1 MKSFSQLLLEKNN
14 KTSSKKGI
22 SDSEINKRL
31 SASTTKGDQARSQY
45 GADGGYGDSN
55 VGDATT
61 NKSLKKGK
69 PFTKA
74 QSDAIQIRSLSKKT
88 KKFVN
93 KPGTTK
99 SKGPGAST
107 GGQKNLVVNPKSKG
121 TTPVTVTTKTSKTV
135 EPLTK
140 RMSKAVERGIK
151 SGDIPQDAL
160 VRKSNKPKPNVVKPN
175 KFKDVV
181 KKFQGSNKNIEN
193 IKKIPASE
201 VKPVVPK
208 KDPSFK
214 ISGTTSKT
222 TPPSKPTFTKTD
234 NPTFKDFKKRGIS
247 FDIKKSPTTVVNPVN
262 LSKEPSLPNF
272 AGKTSKGNIVTQ
284 STSSALP
291 SGGKTTGPSLP
302 NFVKNKSKSNPIT
315 KVITRGMET
324 TGLIDKKVDT
334 KPFTRTTNTITTN
347 VGKVKPSKLGRFVRG
362 AGRIIAPI
370 YAIKDYVD
378 TTKKARAQGFSKYY
392 SRAKGLT
399 RALSGYIG
407 GGIGAT
413 LGGGVASVPGAVAG
427 GVTGYS
433 VGQKIGDKAFDY
445 GQKVV
450 SGKKTFKDIRK
461 DINTNVG
468 KMFKASADR

>member
-1 MKSFSQLLLEKNN
+1 MKNFSRFLLEKKD
-14 KTSSKKGI
+14 KTPSKKGI

-31 SASTTKGDQARSQY
+31 SASTTKGDQARSLY
-45 GADGGYGDSN
+45 GTDGGYGDSN
-55 VGDATT
+55 VGDETA

-69 PFTKA
+69 PYTKA
-74 QSDAIQIRSLSKKT
+74 ESDAIQTRSLNKKT

-121 TTPVTVTTKTSKTV
+121 TTPVTVTTKTSKSV

-160 VRKSNKPKPNVVKPN
+160 VRKSNKPKPNVVKPD

-181 KKFQGSNKNIEN
+181 KKFQGSYKDINK

-262 LSKEPSLPNF
+262 LSKGPSLPNF
-272 AGKTSKGNIVTQ
+272 VGKTSKGNVVTQ

-291 SGGKTTGPSLP
+291 SGGKEPKLP
-302 NFVKNKSKSNPIT
+302 NLPKNKPNPIT

-334 KPFTRTTNTITTN
+334 KPFSRTTDTITRN

-378 TTKKARAQGFSKYY
+378 TTKKTRAQGFSKNY

>member
-1 MKSFSQLLLEKNN
+1 MPTLSQFKSKYIIERRSKNVGDEGTKNIVKKLLGKDAIPDDGGKRGQARIERELGLNKPN
-14 KTSSKKGI
+14 KTVKKDKLI
-22 SDSEINKRL
+22 QDINKRK
-31 SASTTKGDQARSQY
+31 SADLTRA
-45 GADGGYGDSN
+45 
-55 VGDATT
+55 
-61 NKSLKKGK
+61 
-69 PFTKA
+69 
-74 QSDAIQIRSLSKKT
+74 DAINRSMGTSGSTEGAGGAGETFKAKNTDKTLSTKQIDTDKVNARNAEILKTNNKK
-88 KKFVN
+88 
-93 KPGTTK
+93 PI
-99 SKGPGAST
+99 KGGKT
-107 GGQKNLVVNPKSKG
+107 VNP
-121 TTPVTVTTKTSKTV
+121 VTAYDYK
-135 EPLTK
+135 
-140 RMSKAVERGIK
+140 
-151 SGDIPQDAL
+151 
-160 VRKSNKPKPNVVKPN
+160 NVVKPD

-181 KKFQGSNKNIEN
+181 KKFQGSYKDINK

-262 LSKEPSLPNF
+262 LSKGPSLPNF
-272 AGKTSKGNIVTQ
+272 AGKTNKGNIVTQ

-347 VGKVKPSKLGRFVRG
+347 VGKVKPSRLGKYVRG
-362 AGRIIAPI
+362 AGRIIAPA
-370 YAIKDYVD
+370 YAIKDYLD
-378 TTKKARAQGFSKYY
+378 TTAKTQAQGYSKTY

-413 LGGGVASVPGAVAG
+413 FGGGVASVPGAIAG
-427 GVTGYS
+427 GVTGYN
-433 VGQKIGDKAFDY
+433 VGQRIGDKAFDY

-461 DINTNVG
+461 DINSNVG
-468 KMFKASADR
+468 KLFKPSAQR

>member
-1 MKSFSQLLLEKNN
+1 MKKFENFLKEDPN
-14 KTSSKKGI
+14 KPIKQFGDNVTSSARVQATGDIIKSGKAKASQKKIAKDVLGNLNRFF
-22 SDSEINKRL
+22 SDKPDSETL
-31 SASTTKGDQARSQY
+31 
-45 GADGGYGDSN
+45 
-55 VGDATT
+55 
-61 NKSLKKGK
+61 
-69 PFTKA
+69 
-74 QSDAIQIRSLSKKT
+74 KT
-88 KKFVN
+88 KPTGDEKTFKTDKT
-93 KPGTTK
+93 KPTPSVK
-99 SKGPGAST
+99 SKP
-107 GGQKNLVVNPKSKG
+107 
-121 TTPVTVTTKTSKTV
+121 V
-135 EPLTK
+135 EPLSK
-140 RMSKAVERGIK
+140 RMARAVERGIK

-160 VRKSNKPKPNVVKPN
+160 VRKPNKPKPKPASQTKNVVKPD

-247 FDIKKSPTTVVNPVN
+247 FDVTKSPTTVVKPVN
-262 LSKEPSLPNF
+262 LKNKVSLPNV
-272 AGKTSKGNIVTQ
+272 AGKTSKGNVVTQ
-284 STSSALP
+284 STSSAVP
-291 SGGKTTGPSLP
+291 SAGKEPKLFPVPKKTKP
-302 NFVKNKSKSNPIT
+302 NLFKQIIK
-315 KVITRGMET
+315 RGAEE
-324 TGLIDKKVDT
+324 TGLIGKEPKNV

-347 VGKVKPSKLGRFVRG
+347 VGKTVKPSRLGKYVRG
-362 AGRIIAPI
+362 AGRVIAPAF
-370 YAIKDYVD
+370 AIKDYLD
-378 TTKKARAQGFSKYY
+378 TTAKTKAQGYSKTY

-413 LGGGVASVPGAVAG
+413 IGSGIGLGIPGGIAG
-427 GVTGYS
+427 GVTGYNF
-433 VGQKIGDKAFDY
+433 GQRIGDKAFDY

-468 KMFKASADR
+468 KLFKASADR

>member
-1 MKSFSQLLLEKNN
+1 MKNFSRFLLEKKD
-14 KTSSKKGI
+14 KTPSKKGI

-31 SASTTKGDQARSQY
+31 SASTTKGDQARSLY
-45 GADGGYGDSN
+45 GTDGGYGDSN
-55 VGDATT
+55 VGDETA

-69 PFTKA
+69 PYTKA
-74 QSDAIQIRSLSKKT
+74 ESDAIQTRSLNKKT

-160 VRKSNKPKPNVVKPN
+160 VRKSNKPKPNVVKPD

-181 KKFQGSNKNIEN
+181 KKFQGSYKDINK

-262 LSKEPSLPNF
+262 LSKEPSLPNI
-272 AGKTSKGNIVTQ
+272 AGQTSKGNVVTQ
-284 STSSALP
+284 STSSAVP
-291 SGGKTTGPSLP
+291 SGGKEPKLFP
-302 NFVKNKSKSNPIT
+302 VNKPKTNPIK

-334 KPFTRTTNTITTN
+334 KPFTRTTDTITRN

-378 TTKKARAQGFSKYY
+378 TTQKARAQGFSKNY

-450 SGKKTFKDIRK
+450 TGKKTFKDIRK

-468 KMFKASADR
+468 KIFKPSAQR

>member
-1 MKSFSQLLLEKNN
+1 MKKFENFLKEDPN
-14 KTSSKKGI
+14 KPIKQFGDNVTSSARVKATGDIIKSGTKPTASQKKVAKDVLGNLNRFF
-22 SDSEINKRL
+22 SDKPDSETL
-31 SASTTKGDQARSQY
+31 
-45 GADGGYGDSN
+45 
-55 VGDATT
+55 
-61 NKSLKKGK
+61 
-69 PFTKA
+69 
-74 QSDAIQIRSLSKKT
+74 KT
-88 KKFVN
+88 K
-93 KPGTTK
+93 P
-99 SKGPGAST
+99 T
-107 GGQKNLVVNPKSKG
+107 GDEKTFKTDK
-121 TTPVTVTTKTSKTV
+121 TKTSKPTPSVKSKPV
-135 EPLTK
+135 EPLAK
-140 RMSKAVERGIK
+140 RMAKAVERGIK

-160 VRKSNKPKPNVVKPN
+160 VRKPNKPKPKPASQTKNVVKPD

-234 NPTFKDFKKRGIS
+234 NPTFKDFKKKGIS
-247 FDIKKSPTTVVNPVN
+247 FDIKKSSTTQVRPVN
-262 LSKEPSLPNF
+262 LKNKVSLPNI
-272 AGKTSKGNIVTQ
+272 AGQTSKGNVVTQ
-284 STSSALP
+284 SISSAVP
-291 SGGKTTGPSLP
+291 SAGKEPKLFPVPKKTKP
-302 NFVKNKSKSNPIT
+302 NLIKQIIK
-315 KVITRGMET
+315 RGAQE
-324 TGLIDKKVDT
+324 TGLIGKEPKNV

-347 VGKVKPSKLGRFVRG
+347 VGKTVKPSRLGKYVRG
-362 AGRIIAPI
+362 AGRIIAPAF
-370 YAIKDYVD
+370 AIKDYLD
-378 TTKKARAQGFSKYY
+378 TTAKTKAQGYSKTY

-413 LGGGVASVPGAVAG
+413 LGGGLGIPGSIAG
-427 GVTGYS
+427 GVTGYN

-468 KMFKASADR
+468 KLFKPSAQR

>member
-1 MKSFSQLLLEKNN
+1 MATFSQFKSKYITESGSKKNVGQRGTKNIVKKSFGKDAIPDDGGKRGQARIEKELGLNKPN
-14 KTSSKKGI
+14 KTVKKDKLI
-22 SDSEINKRL
+22 QDINKRKSADLTRADAINRSMGTSGSTEGAGGAGETFKAKNTDKTL
-31 SASTTKGDQARSQY
+31 STKQIDTSKVNARS
-45 GADGGYGDSN
+45 AEILKINNKKPIKGG
-55 VGDATT
+55 
-61 NKSLKKGK
+61 
-69 PFTKA
+69 
-74 QSDAIQIRSLSKKT
+74 KT
-88 KKFVN
+88 
-93 KPGTTK
+93 
-99 SKGPGAST
+99 
-107 GGQKNLVVNPKSKG
+107 VNP
-121 TTPVTVTTKTSKTV
+121 VTAYDYK
-135 EPLTK
+135 
-140 RMSKAVERGIK
+140 
-151 SGDIPQDAL
+151 
-160 VRKSNKPKPNVVKPN
+160 NVVKPD

-181 KKFQGSNKNIEN
+181 KKFQGSYKDINK

-347 VGKVKPSKLGRFVRG
+347 VGKVKPSRLGKYVRG
-362 AGRIIAPI
+362 AGRIIAPA
-370 YAIKDYVD
+370 YAIKDYLD
-378 TTKKARAQGFSKYY
+378 TTAKTQAQGYSKTY

-399 RALSGYIG
+399 RALSGQIG

-413 LGGGVASVPGAVAG
+413 FGGGVASVPGAIAG
-427 GVTGYS
+427 GVTGYN
-433 VGQKIGDKAFDY
+433 VGQRIGDKAFDY

-461 DINTNVG
+461 DINSNVG
-468 KMFKASADR
+468 KLFKPSAQR

>member
-1 MKSFSQLLLEKNN
+1 MKKFENFLKEDPN
-14 KTSSKKGI
+14 KPIKQFGDNVTSSARVKATSDILKSGKVKASQKKVATDVLGNLNRFF
-22 SDSEINKRL
+22 SDKPDSETL
-31 SASTTKGDQARSQY
+31 
-45 GADGGYGDSN
+45 
-55 VGDATT
+55 
-61 NKSLKKGK
+61 
-69 PFTKA
+69 
-74 QSDAIQIRSLSKKT
+74 KT
-88 KKFVN
+88 K
-93 KPGTTK
+93 P
-99 SKGPGAST
+99 T
-107 GGQKNLVVNPKSKG
+107 GDEKTFKTDK
-121 TTPVTVTTKTSKTV
+121 TKTSKPTSSVKSKPV
-135 EPLTK
+135 EPLAK
-140 RMSKAVERGIK
+140 RMAKAVERGIK

-160 VRKSNKPKPNVVKPN
+160 VRKPNKPKPKPVSQTKNVVKPD

-181 KKFQGSNKNIEN
+181 KKFQGSNKNINN

-247 FDIKKSPTTVVNPVN
+247 FDVKKSDTTYVKPVN
-262 LSKEPSLPNF
+262 LKNKVSLPF
-272 AGKTSKGNIVTQ
+272 EAGKTSKGNVVTQ
-284 STSSALP
+284 STSSAVP
-291 SGGKTTGPSLP
+291 SAGKEPKLFPVPKKTKP
-302 NFVKNKSKSNPIT
+302 NPIVRYIR
-315 KVITRGMET
+315 KGMET
-324 TGLIDKKVDT
+324 TGLVDKKVDT

-347 VGKVKPSKLGRFVRG
+347 VGKTVKPSRLGKYVRG
-362 AGRIIAPI
+362 AGRIIAPAF
-370 YAIKDYVD
+370 AIKDYLD
-378 TTKKARAQGFSKYY
+378 TTAKTKAQGYSKTY

-413 LGGGVASVPGAVAG
+413 LGGGLGIPGSIAG
-427 GVTGYS
+427 GVTGYHY
-433 VGQKIGDKAFDY
+433 GQKIGDKAFDY

-468 KMFKASADR
+468 KLFKPSAQR

>member
-1 MKSFSQLLLEKNN
+1 MKNFSRFLLEKKD
-14 KTSSKKGI
+14 KTPSKKGI

-31 SASTTKGDQARSQY
+31 SASTTKGDQARSLY
-45 GADGGYGDSN
+45 GTDGGYGDSN
-55 VGDATT
+55 VGDETA

-69 PFTKA
+69 PYTKA
-74 QSDAIQIRSLSKKT
+74 ESDAIQTRSLNKKT

-121 TTPVTVTTKTSKTV
+121 TTPVTVTTKTSKSV

-160 VRKSNKPKPNVVKPN
+160 VRKSNKPKPNVVKPD

-181 KKFQGSNKNIEN
+181 KKFQGSYKDINK

-262 LSKEPSLPNF
+262 LSKGPSLPNF
-272 AGKTSKGNIVTQ
+272 AGKTNKGNIVTQ

-334 KPFTRTTNTITTN
+334 KPFSRTTDTITRN

-378 TTKKARAQGFSKYY
+378 TTKKARAQGFSKNY

-468 KMFKASADR
+468 KIFKPSAQR

>member
-1 MKSFSQLLLEKNN
+1 MAPFSQFKSKYITESGSKKNVGQEGTRNIAKKTFGKDAIPDDGGKRGQARIEKELGLNKPN
-14 KTSSKKGI
+14 KTVKKDKLI
-22 SDSEINKRL
+22 QDINKRK
-31 SASTTKGDQARSQY
+31 SADLTRA
-45 GADGGYGDSN
+45 
-55 VGDATT
+55 
-61 NKSLKKGK
+61 
-69 PFTKA
+69 
-74 QSDAIQIRSLSKKT
+74 DAINRSMGTSGSTEGAGGAGETFKAKNTDKTLSTKQIDTSKVNARNAEILKT
-88 KKFVN
+88 NNKK
-93 KPGTTK
+93 PI
-99 SKGPGAST
+99 KGGKT
-107 GGQKNLVVNPKSKG
+107 VNP
-121 TTPVTVTTKTSKTV
+121 VTAYDYK
-135 EPLTK
+135 
-140 RMSKAVERGIK
+140 
-151 SGDIPQDAL
+151 
-160 VRKSNKPKPNVVKPN
+160 NVVKPD

-181 KKFQGSNKNIEN
+181 KKFQGSYKDINK

-262 LSKEPSLPNF
+262 LSKGPSLPNF

-334 KPFTRTTNTITTN
+334 KPFSRTTDTITRN

-378 TTKKARAQGFSKYY
+378 TTKKTRAQGFSKNY

-468 KMFKASADR
+468 KIFKPSAQR